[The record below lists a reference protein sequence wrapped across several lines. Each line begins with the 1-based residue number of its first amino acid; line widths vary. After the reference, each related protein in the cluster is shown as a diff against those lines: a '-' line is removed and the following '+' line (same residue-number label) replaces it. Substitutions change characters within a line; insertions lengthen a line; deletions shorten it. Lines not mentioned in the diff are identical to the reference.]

1 MQTFGE
7 KIRAARMEIK
17 ITQVQLAQMIG
28 EKSGTV
34 INNWETS
41 TSRPSVDKI
50 PKICQALHI
59 SPDLLFDVTGDNPS
73 IEEMALI
80 HKYRDLDSFGKNA
93 VDSVINIE
101 YDRIISTTRKKP
113 KVRRIQL
120 DSYTISASAGVG
132 NFLDNEAPDKIW
144 VKDTPEAEKADFVI
158 PISGDSM
165 EPSFHDGD
173 KVFVEKRADVEK
185 GDIAIFV
192 VNGDVFIKELG
203 NKCLISHNKAYKPIP
218 LLSSDSIYCCGRVL
232 GVVEE

>member
-7 KIRAARMEIK
+7 KIRAARMGKK

-59 SPDLLFDVTGDNPS
+59 SPDLLFDVTRDNPS
-73 IEEMALI
+73 IEEMALV

-101 YDRIISTTRKKP
+101 YERVISTTRRKP

-120 DSYTISASAGVG
+120 DSYTIYASAGTG
-132 NFLDNEAPDKIW
+132 NFLENEIPEKILVPDS
-144 VKDTPEAEKADFVI
+144 PEAEEADFVI

-165 EPSFHDGD
+165 EPTFHDGD
-173 KVFVEKRADVEK
+173 KVFVVKQDAIDQ
-185 GDIAIFV
+185 GDIGIFV
-192 VNGDVFIKELG
+192 VNGDAFIKELG

-218 LLSSDSIYCCGRVL
+218 LLSTESIYCCGRVL
-232 GVVEE
+232 GIVEE